1 MSSARLFCF
10 IRIDSQFGFLLIISD
25 LLKEKSTQLKLYLTI
40 SGVGTLSHVLS
51 WSIVA
56 LVQALFLALTSFLA
70 LFFFQFKFVNNVFAW
85 FWVFYLF
92 AIGFS
97 TNIFAMLITSMLRPS
112 RNSFIIS
119 YFLLLFGFVFQ
130 VFLTNPNT
138 ISLFY

>member
-1 MSSARLFCF
+1 MRLGSALF
-10 IRIDSQFGFLLIISD
+10 DSQFGFLLIIGD
-25 LLKEKSTQLKLYLTI
+25 LLKEKSSQLKLYLTI

-51 WSIVA
+51 WSFVA
-56 LVQALFLALTSFLA
+56 LIQSLFLALTSFAA

-85 FWVFYLF
+85 FWIFYLF

-97 TNIFAMLITSMLRPS
+97 TNIFAMLITSVLSPS

-119 YFLLLFGFVFQ
+119 YFVLLFGFVFQ